1 MDQEILRMQK
11 LAGILTES
19 QYNEKVK
26 EAVNVGGMALGQTG
40 KSSSDVKDQEA
51 SSASDEFLMIIPVSL
66 VPKKYQKRNVKFSN
80 IEISKQAE
88 GGEKKGFFGKIGS
101 KIASAL
107 TSSRIRLYFD
117 GGMSKPISV
126 GLKFKNDKFVQ
137 EDISEIPP
145 KSIDGTVTDESK
157 QKLANFVKNRP
168 EVKEAFPDI
177 DKMLDANSFE

>member
-1 MDQEILRMQK
+1 MDNEFVRMQK

-40 KSSSDVKDQEA
+40 KSSPDIKDQEA
-51 SSASDEFLMIIPVSL
+51 SSAPDEFLMSVRVSL
-66 VPKKYQKRNVKFSN
+66 TPKKYQNRNVKFSKV
-80 IEISKQAE
+80 EISKKEE

-107 TSSRIRLYFD
+107 TRSKISLYFD
-117 GGMSKPISV
+117 GGMSKPISI
-126 GLKFKNDKFVQ
+126 GLQVKNDKFVS

-145 KSIDGTVTDESK
+145 KSIAGTVTDESK
-157 QKLANFVKNRP
+157 QKLVNFVKNLP